1 MFLTTIQQVA
11 ILLIF
16 IFIGYFFRKKNIITD
31 GGRKVLA
38 GLLVN
43 LFAPAYSIISL
54 SSVVNVNDVTEYALM
69 LLVGLVVAVVGI
81 FLAFPFARILG
92 KDKFHQ
98 NLLKYA
104 FAFGNIGY
112 FGYPLVYGVFGAVA
126 RAQMMIF
133 CLPMSIL
140 IYSYGY
146 YILTKPT
153 GEISAENLK
162 GQNKRSLR
170 KKLSFLYNMPM
181 LGAYIGIAL
190 GLLSSG
196 LNFEI
201 PKFFTDLFTIAGN
214 CQSAP
219 AMLITGAVLAGVP
232 FKKLFTSL
240 KPYLIGS
247 IRLLVYPCVF
257 AAIFALLYLIGWR
270 DQTFMQIA
278 FLSIISVSMPVGM
291 NVVVY
296 PESAGLD
303 STEGAKT
310 CFISY
315 VLAIITLPIIYTI
328 LLSVLNVSF

>member
-1 MFLTTIQQVA
+1 MFLTTLQQVA

-38 GLLVN
+38 ALLVN
-43 LFAPAYSIISL
+43 LFAPAYSISSL
-54 SSVVNVNDVTEYALM
+54 SSVVNVNDISKYLLL
-69 LLVGLVVAVVGI
+69 LLVGVVVTLVLVFVSI
-81 FLAFPFARILG
+81 PFAKLLG

-98 NLLKYA
+98 NIYKYA

-112 FGYPLVYGVFGAVA
+112 FGYPLMYGVFGAEA
-126 RAQMMIF
+126 RAQMMLF
-133 CLPMSIL
+133 CLPMSIV

-153 GEISAENLK
+153 TEISIENLK
-162 GQNKRSLR
+162 TNNKKSFIR
-170 KKLSFLYNMPM
+170 KISFLYNPPM
-181 LGAYIGIAL
+181 IGAYIGIAL
-190 GLLSSG
+190 GLLKSG
-196 LNFEI
+196 IGFEL

-219 AMLITGAVLAGVP
+219 AMLVTGAVLAGLP
-232 FKKLFTSL
+232 FKKLFTSW
-240 KPYLIGS
+240 KPYVIGT
-247 IRLLVYPCVF
+247 IRLLVFPLIF
-257 AAIFALLYLIGWR
+257 GALFALVYLIGWR

-278 FLSIISVSMPVGM
+278 FISILSVGMPVGM

-296 PESAGLD
+296 PESVGAD

-315 VLAIITLPIIYTI
+315 VLALITLPIIF
-328 LLSVLNVSF
+328 SVAMTVLGVTF